1 MIISAVDF
9 SVEELQR
16 QISGY
21 EYCLVGA
28 GIVGLGLAVTLEA
41 QGRRVIVMET
51 GDWREDASINDLYC
65 GLATPPHPAPHE
77 YRRQRFGGTS
87 HLWGGRCVP
96 MDTQDFETR
105 SYVSNSGWPIS
116 DNTIRPFMNKAHEIL
131 DTGEVNYSSDALIDK
146 SSELING
153 LSRLA
158 PDIIENIERYSL
170 PTDVGQKYR
179 KQLQDSE
186 NVLVIMRARV
196 VNLNFDESGLRV
208 MNAIAL
214 IGSSTQTFS
223 VSATEFVLCGGGLET
238 TRLMLCVQQ
247 RQPSWVRFDGV
258 LGKYYGCH
266 YDLISGEL
274 QVKRGEPSFFFEKTR
289 DDVYARRKLQFSK
302 MYQQNNGLMNSAF
315 RLHFQP
321 YANAKHGSA
330 VLSLIYL
337 AKSILPREHQDILN
351 HGRDVMEDENKLL
364 SHLANI
370 AMDFPSIPHFAY
382 EWLFKMKLAKRRLP
396 YTLIAPRSRRY
407 PLDFNSE
414 QEPSLNNKISLSTVR
429 DSQNI
434 PRISVQ
440 WSLTDR
446 DIESGR
452 QNFIHLRDK
461 LNTSGIAQLNIDFE
475 HLDKQLYEARP
486 IGGHHMGTTR
496 MGINSD
502 KSIVDEN
509 LRVHGMENLRI
520 ASASIFPTFGAANPT
535 LTLLTIA
542 LWAFRS
548 G

>member
-9 SVEELQR
+9 SVEELER

-21 EYCLVGA
+21 DYCIVGA
-28 GIVGLGLAVTLEA
+28 GIVGLGLAITLEA
-41 QGRRVIVMET
+41 QGRRVLVLET
-51 GDWREDASINDLYC
+51 GDWRENPSINDFYC
-65 GLATPPHPAPHE
+65 GLASPLHPSPHE

-96 MDTQDFETR
+96 MDSQDFETR
-105 SYVSNSGWPIS
+105 SYVPNSGWPIS
-116 DNTIRPFMNKAHEIL
+116 DHMIRPFMGKAHEIL
-131 DTGEVNYSSDALIDK
+131 DTGEVNYSPESLTYK

-153 LSRLA
+153 LSHLS
-158 PDIIENIERYSL
+158 PDIVENIERYSL
-170 PTDVGQKYR
+170 PTDVGHKYR
-179 KQLQDSE
+179 KQLQNSE

-208 MNAIAL
+208 ISAIAL
-214 IGSSTQTFS
+214 IGSGTQAFNI
-223 VSATEFVLCGGGLET
+223 SAMEFVLCGGGLET
-238 TRLMLCVQQ
+238 TRLMLCVRQH
-247 RQPSWVRFDGV
+247 QPSWIRFDDV

-274 QVKRGEPSFFFEKTR
+274 QITSGKPRFFFEKTR
-289 DDVYARRKLQFSK
+289 DGIYARRKLQFSK
-302 MYQQNNGLMNSAF
+302 TYQKNNGLLNAAF

-351 HGRDVMEDENKLL
+351 HGRDVMEDENKLAN
-364 SHLANI
+364 HLANI
-370 AMDFPSIPHFAY
+370 AMDFPSIPHFAFD
-382 EWLFKMKLAKRRLP
+382 WLFKMKLAKRSLP
-396 YTLIAPRSRRY
+396 YTLIAPRSGRY

-414 QEPSLNNKISLSTVR
+414 QEPSLNNKISLLTGR

-434 PRISVQ
+434 PRISVK
-440 WSLTDR
+440 WSLTER

-452 QNFIHLRDK
+452 QNFIHLRDR
-461 LNTSGIAQLNIDFE
+461 LNNSGIAQLNIDFE
-475 HLDKQLYEARP
+475 NLQKQLYEARP

-496 MGINSD
+496 MGVNSN
-502 KSIVDEN
+502 KSVVDEN
-509 LRVHGMENLRI
+509 LRVHGMQNLRI
-520 ASASIFPTFGAANPT
+520 ASASVFPTFGAANPT
-535 LTLLTIA
+535 LTLLTIV
-542 LWAFRS
+542 LWAFRR

>member
-1 MIISAVDF
+1 MIVSAEDF
-9 SVEELQR
+9 SVEELER

-21 EYCLVGA
+21 DYCLVGA
-28 GIVGLGLAVTLEA
+28 GIVGIGLAITLEA
-41 QGRRVIVMET
+41 QGKRVLVLET
-51 GDWREDASINDLYC
+51 GDWNEDSSIKDFYC
-65 GLATPPHPAPHE
+65 GFSSPPHPSPHE

-87 HLWGGRCVP
+87 HLWGGRCVQ
-96 MDTQDFETR
+96 MDSQDFETR

-116 DNTIRPFMNKAHEIL
+116 DNTIKPFMNKALEIL
-131 DTGEVNYSSDALIDK
+131 DAGEDDFSSEALIDK
-146 SSELING
+146 NLELIKG
-153 LSRLA
+153 LSLLK
-158 PDIIENIERYSL
+158 PDIVENIERYSL
-170 PTDVGQKYR
+170 PTDVGRKYR
-179 KQLQDSE
+179 KQLHDSK

-196 VNLNFDESGLRV
+196 VDLNFDESGHRV

-214 IGSSTQTFS
+214 IGTSTQKFKI
-223 VSATEFVLCGGGLET
+223 SASEFVLCGGGLET
-238 TRLMLCVQQ
+238 TRLLLCVREYQS
-247 RQPSWVRFDGV
+247 SWARFDDV

-274 QVKRGEPSFFFEKTR
+274 EVKAGKPRFNFEKTR
-289 DDVYARRKLQFSK
+289 DDLYARRKLQFSK
-302 MYQQNNGLMNSAF
+302 TYQENNGLLNAAF

-321 YANAKHGSA
+321 YANPKHGSA

-351 HGRDVMEDENKLL
+351 HGRDVTEDQNKLT

-370 AMDFPSIPHFAY
+370 GIDFPSIPQFAY

-396 YTLIAPRSRRY
+396 YTLIAPRSGRY

-414 QEPSLNNKISLSTVR
+414 QEPSLNNKISLSNAR
-429 DSQNI
+429 DTQNI

-440 WSLTDR
+440 WSLTER

-452 QNFIHLRDK
+452 LNFIHLRDK
-461 LNTSGIAQLNIDFE
+461 LDNSGIARLNIDIE
-475 HLDKQLYEARP
+475 QLNKQLYEARP

-496 MGINSD
+496 MGVNSD
-502 KSIVDEN
+502 KSVVDVN
-509 LRVHGMENLRI
+509 LRVHGVQNLRI

-535 LTLLTIA
+535 LTLLTIV